1 MSFFKKFIKYVNDNA
16 NSILILIILIIILG
30 YLFIG
35 LALKRFD
42 NFKNFNVYLS
52 ILALLISYI
61 SIMFTLEDSKVTY
74 YNIKPYLN
82 VTSELNNENL
92 LIFLENVGKG
102 ELYNLCL
109 NNESQNMINEFGK
122 LESENFIFS
131 STTMCVNKKYEYK
144 IILKDDNSIPLN
156 YRGDLVLFFDDTF
169 DNHYKQVVSICYN
182 ETGFHF
188 MPHKVESRKKE
199 Y

>member
-1 MSFFKKFIKYVNDNA
+1 MSFLKKLMKYVNDNA
-16 NSILILIILIIILG
+16 NLILILIILIIILG
-30 YLFIG
+30 YLLIG
-35 LALKRFD
+35 LALNSFD

-52 ILALLISYI
+52 ILALLITYI
-61 SIMFTLEDSKVTY
+61 GIMYTFEDSKITY

-92 LIFLENVGKG
+92 LIYLENVGKG

-109 NNESQNMINEFGK
+109 NNESQKVINEFGK

-144 IILKDDNSIPLN
+144 FILKNDNSIPLN
-156 YRGDLVLFFDDTF
+156 YRGDLVLFFDDTL

-188 MPHKVESRKKE
+188 MPYKVEYRKKE
-199 Y
+199 S

>member
-1 MSFFKKFIKYVNDNA
+1 MSILKKFKKRVNDNLI
-16 NSILILIILIIILG
+16 SILILIILIIILG
-30 YLFIG
+30 CFFIG
-35 LALKRFD
+35 IALNSFD
-42 NFKNFNVYLS
+42 NFNNFNAYLT

-82 VTSELNNENL
+82 VTSELNNDNL
-92 LIFLENVGKG
+92 LIYLENVGKG

-109 NNESQNMINEFGK
+109 NNESQNVIYEFGK
-122 LESENFIFS
+122 LESEDSIFS

-144 IILKDDNSIPLN
+144 LILKDGISIPLN
-156 YRGDLVLFFDDTF
+156 YRVDLVLFFDDTF
-169 DNHYKQVVSICYN
+169 DNHYKQVVSFCYN

-199 Y
+199 S